1 MSQYP
6 ELIAQFSTGNQTR
19 IKQGLI
25 AKSAS

>member
-6 ELIAQFSTGNQTR
+6 ELIAQFSSGNQTR

-25 AKSAS
+25 AKA

>member
-6 ELIAQFSTGNQTR
+6 ELIAQFSSGNQTR

-25 AKSAS
+25 AKAP

>member
-19 IKQGLI
+19 IKQG
-25 AKSAS
+25 

>member
-25 AKSAS
+25 AKA

>member
-6 ELIAQFSTGNQTR
+6 ELIAQFSSGNQTR

-25 AKSAS
+25 A